1 MGLAPDT
8 SVADYIRKLNASLN
22 LPASLGVLLIG
33 VLATPMIVNM
43 APISD
48 RIIGASRLGG
58 FNALQFF
65 NAILFPLKHVAGGEM
80 ANRGVAVHH
89 SREVPD
95 WARKGCHHAASCL
108 SLIMI
113 ATSIHTVLLNLGL
126 LTAGNCTGHWR
137 VLK

>member
-1 MGLAPDT
+1 VGLALDT

-65 NAILFPLKHVAGGEM
+65 NDILFPLKHVAGGGDGKPEDRR
-80 ANRGVAVHH
+80 API
-89 SREVPD
+89 SR
-95 WARKGCHHAASCL
+95 RTL
-108 SLIMI
+108 SG
-113 ATSIHTVLLNLGL
+113 SPEPSG
-126 LTAGNCTGHWR
+126 
-137 VLK
+137 